1 MPNITNILSSS
12 ANVELH
18 FDLNKHLP
26 LTPYSLPIAIWDL
39 IEANWADKG
48 VVFTQSHPRENV
60 GTPTIV
66 WSIYRRVP
74 GRDGLEINKPRL
86 RGTVPDEEDPTI
98 TYDQYAQWM
107 TIIYQFDIYDID
119 NESTNDLTEEF
130 DELMFHITPIL
141 RELGVS
147 EWIFDEQLVDK
158 ELERA
163 VSQEIYKRTLRFRCI
178 LERKFVKSVP
188 IIQSI
193 WTQLGIEANH
203 MVENESVVRSDV
215 LTKDRLAKNWISSV
229 WSITKEYKLE
239 YSSIS
244 SSGTQYLEG
253 VDFKITLSIP
263 DGASYI
269 EWLPRG
275 KHPLPG
281 EVYYVTYFY
290 RDIGLKFPA
299 TKTSPT

>member
-1 MPNITNILSSS
+1 
-12 ANVELH
+12 
-18 FDLNKHLP
+18 
-26 LTPYSLPIAIWDL
+26 
-39 IEANWADKG
+39 
-48 VVFTQSHPRENV
+48 
-60 GTPTIV
+60 
-66 WSIYRRVP
+66 
-74 GRDGLEINKPRL
+74 
-86 RGTVPDEEDPTI
+86 
-98 TYDQYAQWM
+98 
-107 TIIYQFDIYDID
+107 
-119 NESTNDLTEEF
+119 
-130 DELMFHITPIL
+130 MFHITPIL

-147 EWIFDEQLVDK
+147 EWIFDEQLVDR

-178 LERKFVKSVP
+178 LERKFVKSIP
-188 IIQSI
+188 TIQSI
-193 WTQLGIEANH
+193 WTQLGVEASL
-203 MVENESVVRSDV
+203 MVENEPVVRSDV
-215 LTKDRLAKNWISSV
+215 LTKDRLAKNWVSSV

-244 SSGTQYLEG
+244 SSGTQYLEL
-253 VDFKITLSIP
+253 VDFKITLSTP